1 MTRALTW
8 LGLGAGLM
16 YYFDPDRGRSRRAR
30 ARDRVRHTLKAIDH
44 EIDVTVRDLSNRAH
58 GVAARA
64 RSLLADG
71 RALDTVIVARV
82 RSRLGH
88 VIAHPH
94 AVEVSACG
102 GHVVLSGPVLA
113 RERRRLLG
121 AVASVPGVA
130 SVTDR
135 LQVYQRP
142 GDHPAL
148 RGEAPR
154 TGGWPELRPRF
165 WSPTMRLLAGTALV
179 ASVLRV
185 APRGR
190 MAGLAL
196 GLLGAGLAARHWADS
211 PGSNRRGP
219 GGSRSA
225 LATGAP
231 IHDVRIPI
239 GSSRMEEPDGV
250 I

>member
-8 LGLGAGLM
+8 FGLGAGLM

-30 ARDRVRHTLKAIDH
+30 ARDRVRHALKAIDH
-44 EIDVTVRDLSNRAH
+44 EIDVTARDLSNRAH
-58 GVAARA
+58 GLVARG

-71 RALDTVIVARV
+71 RAFDSVIVARV

-94 AVEVSACG
+94 AVEVTSCG
-102 GHVVLSGPVLA
+102 GRVLLSGPVLA
-113 RERRRLLG
+113 CERRRLLS
-121 AVASVPGVA
+121 AVAAVPGVA
-130 SVTDR
+130 GVEDR

-148 RGEAPR
+148 QGGTPR
-154 TGGWPELRPRF
+154 TCEWPELRPQV
-165 WSPTMRLLAGTALV
+165 WSPTMRLLAGTAIV

-185 APRGR
+185 APRGGL
-190 MAGLAL
+190 AGLAL
-196 GLLGAGLAARHWADS
+196 GLLGAGLAARRWTD
-211 PGSNRRGP
+211 GSQGSGRGP
-219 GGSRSA
+219 RGSRLV

-239 GSSRMEEPDGV
+239 GPSRTEGLDVGL
-250 I
+250 